1 MDNYDEYE
9 YDNDEDTNEID
20 DYNDIEND
28 EGLQEP
34 EDDDE
39 KSKSILSSLTVKN
52 KKMYFDEELVKD
64 LIINKYQP
72 FLE

>member
-1 MDNYDEYE
+1 MDNYDEYEYEYE

-39 KSKSILSSLTVKN
+39 KSKHISFITLSN
-52 KKMYFDEELVKD
+52 
-64 LIINKYQP
+64 
-72 FLE
+72 

>member
-28 EGLQEP
+28 EGLHQQQYLCGIRP
-34 EDDDE
+34 R
-39 KSKSILSSLTVKN
+39 
-52 KKMYFDEELVKD
+52 
-64 LIINKYQP
+64 
-72 FLE
+72 